1 MKFVTIKRVQGV
13 VENNLVKE
21 KKFTFRVHTKSKDNN
36 NKINGTTSN

>member
-21 KKFTFRVHTKSKDNN
+21 KRNSLLEFTPKAKTTTTK
-36 NKINGTTSN
+36 